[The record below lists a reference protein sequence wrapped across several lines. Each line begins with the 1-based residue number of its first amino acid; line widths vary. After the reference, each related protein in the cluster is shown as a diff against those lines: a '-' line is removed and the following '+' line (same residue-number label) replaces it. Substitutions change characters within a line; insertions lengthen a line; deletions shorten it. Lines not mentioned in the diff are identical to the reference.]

1 MANLSK
7 HGSGVL
13 SSVLALVGVR
23 HEERAETEATFVGV
37 WLVQDSNGKS
47 FEIALHES
55 GDAEASRDGEGMNGT
70 WESDGRSAVVSW
82 DTGWTT
88 KITRTADGYVKT
100 AYDST
105 AAAPT
110 NTSSAEKIS

>member
-1 MANLSK
+1 MANLST
-7 HGSGVL
+7 HGSGLL

-23 HEERAETEATFVGV
+23 DDERPDTEAQFVGV
-37 WLVQDSNGKS
+37 WSVENSNGKP
-47 FEIALHES
+47 FEIVLSDS
-55 GDAEASRDGEGMNGT
+55 GDAEASRDGEGMTGT
-70 WESDGRSAVVSW
+70 WESDGTSAIVSW

-100 AYDST
+100 AYDPT

-110 NTSSAEKIS
+110 NSSPAQKLF

>member
-1 MANLSK
+1 MGNLSR

-13 SSVLALVGVR
+13 SSVLALVGLR
-23 HEERAETEATFVGV
+23 DDQHAHTEAQFVGV
-37 WLVQDSNGKS
+37 WQVKDSNGMP
-47 FEIALHES
+47 FEIVLFDS
-55 GDAEASRDGEGMNGT
+55 GEAEANRDGEGMNGT
-70 WESDGRSAVVSW
+70 WESDDRTAVVNW

-88 KITRTADGYVKT
+88 KITRTSDGYVKT

-110 NTSSAEKIS
+110 NTSSAEKIY

>member
-1 MANLSK
+1 MGNLGR

-13 SSVLALVGVR
+13 SSVLALVGIR
-23 HEERAETEATFVGV
+23 DDERGETEARFVGV
-37 WLVQDSNGKS
+37 WMVQDSNGKP
-47 FEIALHES
+47 FEIILHDS
-55 GDAEASRDGEGMNGT
+55 GDAEASRDGEGMTGT
-70 WESDGRSAVVSW
+70 WESDERSAVISW

-110 NTSSAEKIS
+110 NTSSAEKIY